1 MTRERTLDRSSIYD
15 TLSYTLSCGTN
26 ARHRRGG
33 AVDIAGT
40 GRQAC
45 NSDARAGRGLGNQE
59 AVLSLSRRSDWS
71 IGNVSNLAGSR
82 RSQDGSGRR
91 VTLKDR
97 HRSLHRHPPLTP
109 AGVLLRGRWAA
120 PLVALA
126 FLVLSALAFVDDGA
140 ALRGIDERAT
150 RALMALR
157 SGPLDG
163 VVKTIS
169 ALGGLTV
176 AAAVL
181 VLLLLLVWQE
191 CRALAW
197 TLLAASAA
205 RPLLEWTLKE
215 IVDRSRPDI
224 DRLVAGNGP
233 SFPSGHVM
241 AAIAIWGLL
250 PPVVALLNGRRSAWW
265 WSVAI
270 SATVIGSVALS
281 RVYLGVH
288 WLTDV
293 VGALLL
299 GALYLLAVEA
309 LLDWHH
315 RRRPCPALDIAEGT
329 SPPRARPSG
338 PVANP
343 T

>member
-1 MTRERTLDRSSIYD
+1 MTRDHDPRL
-15 TLSYTLSCGTN
+15 
-26 ARHRRGG
+26 
-33 AVDIAGT
+33 
-40 GRQAC
+40 
-45 NSDARAGRGLGNQE
+45 
-59 AVLSLSRRSDWS
+59 
-71 IGNVSNLAGSR
+71 
-82 RSQDGSGRR
+82 
-91 VTLKDR
+91 
-97 HRSLHRHPPLTP
+97 LHHHPPLTP
-109 AGVLLRGRWAA
+109 AGVLRRGRLAA

-126 FLVLSALAFVDDGA
+126 FLTLSVLAAIDDAA
-140 ALRGIDERAT
+140 ALRALDERAT
-150 RALMALR
+150 RGLMTLR
-157 SGPLDG
+157 SPALDD

-191 CRALAW
+191 CRGLAW

-215 IVDRSRPDI
+215 LIDRSRPDI
-224 DRLVAGNGP
+224 DRLVPGNGP

-250 PPVVALLNGRRSAWW
+250 PPVVALLNGRRSTWW

-270 SATVIGSVALS
+270 STTVITSVAFS

-299 GALYLLAVEA
+299 GALYLLAVES

-315 RRRPCPALDIAEGT
+315 RRHPCQAVDLLHG
-329 SPPRARPSG
+329 
-338 PVANP
+338 
-343 T
+343 